1 MKKNILF
8 FTMLLLLAVVSVTV
22 VSCGDD
28 NKGDEP
34 KGETF
39 TSFSNTFKFSDV
51 SADLVELADIS
62 VEYTDFAGNAQTK
75 TISQGN
81 NEISFSTKKLP
92 VSSKFKI
99 TLTRKANVELTKD
112 KYDIVMSC
120 GLDAEA
126 KDKNGGN
133 QFWKT
138 FGSVYVKS
146 LGVKKENLDEAF
158 SRIERIINNANST
171 YNHQYYLDDSNIISY
186 K

>member
-1 MKKNILF
+1 
-8 FTMLLLLAVVSVTV
+8 MLLLLAVVSVTV

-99 TLTRKANVELTKD
+99 TLTRKANVELAKD
-112 KYDIVMSC
+112 KYDIVM
-120 GLDAEA
+120 
-126 KDKNGGN
+126 
-133 QFWKT
+133 FWKT